1 MSTYMSLPDI
11 YAASDMASFDYTAMD
26 KSLRVEREDSAN
38 TMGSLAGRAMPGDA
52 ATYNHLPCFYSELFE
67 PGRETV
73 GQSIRACPA
82 TDRRAGTVQGR
93 GRQATATHIT
103 FLQ

>member
-1 MSTYMSLPDI
+1 MSTYTSLPDI
-11 YAASDMASFDYTAMD
+11 YAASEMASFDYTALD
-26 KSLRVEREDSAN
+26 KSLRAEHEDNVN

-52 ATYNHLPCFYSELFE
+52 ATYNHLPCFYSDLFE

-82 TDRRAGTVQGR
+82 TDRKAGTFQGC
-93 GRQATATHIT
+93 GRQVSATHIT